1 MHEEIPP
8 VDLQLELS
16 IITCDINDLL
26 WEVNPVVTPCKL
38 ADLETFGK
46 TDKNLTVISK
56 EISISFVISRMLESL
71 DKLKVEGDKIIKTE
85 RKTTKVLSNCFSN
98 IVKNLDNQQLNVK
111 DPIC

>member
-8 VDLQLELS
+8 VDLQLEVS
-16 IITCDINDLL
+16 IITCDINYLL
-26 WEVNPVVTPCKL
+26 WEVNPVVTPFKL

-71 DKLKVEGDKIIKTE
+71 DKLKVGRLKRT
-85 RKTTKVLSNCFSN
+85 RS
-98 IVKNLDNQQLNVK
+98 
-111 DPIC
+111 